1 MQKKLFLFVLFVFLS
16 CSLHAQ
22 ELITSFERLDKDLNA
37 RTHERLDI
45 NNVPCALIRISA
57 ADIASYKFNGSH
69 KIGDV
74 IYHSGEAWCYMA
86 KGARYI
92 EVESTKSGIMRFE
105 FPEKLE
111 KQVVYRLDLKLVLPE
126 DQKRKT
132 LVMMEGGF
140 HSSQSSFGVMAGI
153 VAKHGAYIRFRSD
166 FGSASAD
173 LECDDLGEL
182 TSGGTGKP
190 FYKEGASE
198 KSRFSITGGYLY
210 RFIKPLYGYVGAGY
224 GQRTLAWE
232 TTDGDLVKNKDHS
245 ASGLAFEV
253 GAIGQYKNFALSLG
267 LQTINFKYMELGVGI
282 GYFF

>member
-1 MQKKLFLFVLFVFLS
+1 
-16 CSLHAQ
+16 
-22 ELITSFERLDKDLNA
+22 
-37 RTHERLDI
+37 
-45 NNVPCALIRISA
+45 
-57 ADIASYKFNGSH
+57 
-69 KIGDV
+69 
-74 IYHSGEAWCYMA
+74 MA

-190 FYKEGASE
+190 FYKEGASA
-198 KSRFSITGGYLY
+198 KSRFSIFCTNVIADPPAWHPKQKNIFLEGDTVKDGVFSLW
-210 RFIKPLYGYVGAGY
+210 K
-224 GQRTLAWE
+224 GQRPSKLE
-232 TTDGDLVKNKDHS
+232 PPR
-245 ASGLAFEV
+245 
-253 GAIGQYKNFALSLG
+253 LSV
-267 LQTINFKYMELGVGI
+267 T
-282 GYFF
+282 